1 MRPFWSVRTALLI
14 ALPMLVGFA
23 ALSIIGGGIVIAQR
37 GTDSAARAL
46 MQSANGHIISRTT
59 GFLAEAER
67 STDATARAITEGT
80 LAAPDRA
87 TLQRYLWPQ
96 LMSHPNLSGMYVGYE
111 DGSFNYVLR
120 INTVAGDQFMFKS
133 IEVQRRSRDVRV
145 TWRNAFYEDIVPEEG
160 MIDGFD
166 PRLRPWYAAATRG
179 LNSGW
184 TEPYI
189 FWTTRQPGIS
199 VARPANCGGTMN
211 CVVGADITLADL
223 SQFFGGL
230 EEDIGGRAFLLTD
243 DGKVIAASEMTA
255 GAVARTLGRNSV
267 RALPE
272 MSDIGASLLQAV
284 WQAGM
289 SPAGSRPV
297 GYRALEWDGTGYLA
311 ELAPIDFHGLSW
323 LVGVAVPR
331 AGPLGWFAGVRDSVV
346 WLVGGIAL
354 VTVLSGM
361 ALSQPI
367 VSGLRRLERNAQ
379 KVRIGDF
386 TGLALPE
393 GGFKEIR
400 QTEEALLDMAH
411 NLQSQMQATQLA
423 LDEAIRA
430 GQIKS
435 EFLAHMS
442 HELRTPLNGIIG
454 FSELLEMTAAA
465 KLEPRERSYLADII
479 GLGRHLQ
486 HLIEQVLEF
495 ARLEGDGQ
503 GPVAAPLRLGEI
515 ADSIKRM
522 LERQWAEKRITWING
537 IPTNLE
543 VRIDETPLRQILTN
557 LLTNAVKY
565 TRPDGRVSLFAA
577 RQDDG
582 STLVTIKDT
591 GIGMSPEELRN
602 AFVPFSRSLRNPYVA
617 ANSGVGLG
625 LPITKMLCDRLR
637 IAITLTS
644 EPDIG
649 TTATIRIPA
658 GLADIQPDQA
668 EIMGVAAK
676 QSDHMLHVE
685 AEV

>member
-1 MRPFWSVRTALLI
+1 MRPSWSVRTALLI
-14 ALPMLVGFA
+14 ALPLLVGLA
-23 ALSIIGGGIVIAQR
+23 ALAIIGGGIIIAQR

-59 GFLAEAER
+59 GFLTEAER
-67 STDATARAITEGT
+67 AADVTSRMITEGT
-80 LAAPDRA
+80 LATHDRS
-87 TLQRYLWPQ
+87 TLQRYLWQQ

-111 DGSFNYVLR
+111 DGGFDYVMR
-120 INTVAGDQFMFKS
+120 INTVAGDQFMFKT
-133 IEVQRRSRDVRV
+133 IDVQRRARAVTV
-145 TWRNAFYEDIVPEEG
+145 TWRNAFYEDIVPEAG

-166 PRLRPWYAAATRG
+166 PRLRPWYTAATRG

-189 FWTTRQPGIS
+189 FWTTRRPGIS
-199 VARPANCGGTMN
+199 VARSAKCSVGD
-211 CVVGADITLADL
+211 CVVGADITLSDL
-223 SQFFGGL
+223 SQFFGNL
-230 EEDIGGRAFLLTD
+230 EHEIGGRAFLLTD
-243 DGKVIAASEMTA
+243 TGKVIAASEMT
-255 GAVARTLGRNSV
+255 GGVVASALARNQ
-267 RALPE
+267 AHTLPE
-272 MSDIGASLLQAV
+272 MSDVGASLLQAV
-284 WQAGM
+284 WRAAM
-289 SPAGSRPV
+289 SPEGSYPV
-297 GYRALEWDGTGYLA
+297 GYRTLEWDKASYLA
-311 ELAPIDFHGLSW
+311 EMAPIDFHGLSW

-331 AGPLGWFAGVRDSVV
+331 TGPFGWFAGVRDSVV
-346 WLVGGIAL
+346 WLVAGIAL

-367 VSGLRRLERNAQ
+367 VTGLKRLERNAQ
-379 KVRIGDF
+379 KVRAGEF
-386 TGLALPE
+386 SGLVLPE

-465 KLEPRERSYLADII
+465 KLNERERSYVADII

-495 ARLEGDGQ
+495 ARLEGGAE
-503 GPVAAPLRLGEI
+503 GPLAPPFCLADI
-515 ADSIKRM
+515 ADGIKRM
-522 LERQWAEKRITWING
+522 LERQWAEKRIVWASD
-537 IPTNLE
+537 IPRDLE
-543 VRIDETPLRQILTN
+543 LRVDETPLRQILTN

-565 TRPDGRVSLFAA
+565 TKPHGRVGLTAIREA
-577 RQDDG
+577 DG
-582 STLVTIKDT
+582 TVLITITDS
-591 GIGMSPEELRN
+591 GIGMSEEELRN

-625 LPITKMLCDRLR
+625 LPITKMLCDRLHV
-637 IAITLTS
+637 AISLS
-644 EPDIG
+644 SSPDKG
-649 TTATIRIPA
+649 TTARLLIPA
-658 GLADIQPDQA
+658 IISAPILMAADLADLPDENQQKRIGA
-668 EIMGVAAK
+668 
-676 QSDHMLHVE
+676 
-685 AEV
+685 

>member
-14 ALPMLVGFA
+14 ALPLLVGFA
-23 ALSIIGGGIVIAQR
+23 ALAVIGGGIVIAQR
-37 GTDSAARAL
+37 GTDAAARAL

-59 GFLAEAER
+59 SFLEEAER
-67 STDATARAITEGT
+67 AADATSRMITDRT
-80 LAAPDRA
+80 LAAHDRP
-87 TLQRYLWPQ
+87 TLQRYLWQQ
-96 LMSHPNLSGMYVGYE
+96 LMAHPNLSGMYVGYE
-111 DGSFNYVLR
+111 DGGFDYAMR

-133 IEVQRRSRDVRV
+133 IDTQRRTRDVRV
-145 TWRNAFYEDIVPEEG
+145 TWRNAYYEDISVEEG
-160 MIDGFD
+160 MVDGFD

-199 VARPANCGGTMN
+199 VARPAKCDVGD

-223 SQFFGGL
+223 SQFFGNL
-230 EEDIGGRAFLLTD
+230 EHEIGGRAFLLTD
-243 DGKVIAASEMTA
+243 AGKVIAASELTG
-255 GAVARTLGRNSV
+255 GAVARALARNHTHT
-267 RALPE
+267 LPE
-272 MSDIGASLLQAV
+272 MADIGASLLQAV
-284 WQAGM
+284 WQAAM
-289 SPAGSRPV
+289 SPAGSHPI
-297 GYRALEWDGTGYLA
+297 GYRALDWQGAGYLT
-311 ELAPIDFHGLSW
+311 EIAPIDFHGLSW

-331 AGPLGWFAGVRDSVV
+331 TGPLGWFAGVRDSVV
-346 WLVGGIAL
+346 WLVICIAL

-367 VSGLRRLERNAQ
+367 VAGLKRLERNAQ
-379 KVRIGDF
+379 KVRSGEF
-386 TGLALPE
+386 AGLTLPE

-411 NLQSQMQATQLA
+411 NLQSQMHATQLA

-465 KLEPRERSYLADII
+465 KLNERERSYVADII

-495 ARLEGDGQ
+495 ARLEGSTEGIVS
-503 GPVAAPLRLGEI
+503 PPLRLADI
-515 ADSIKRM
+515 ADGIKRM
-522 LERQWAEKRITWING
+522 LERQWAEKRITWMSD
-537 IPTNLE
+537 IPRELE
-543 VRIDETPLRQILTN
+543 VRVDETPLRQILTN

-565 TRPDGRVSLFAA
+565 TKPQGRVAVAA
-577 RQDDG
+577 MREKDG
-582 STLVTIKDT
+582 TTHITIADS
-591 GIGMSPEELRN
+591 GIGMSEEELRN

-625 LPITKMLCDRLR
+625 LPITKMLCDRLHV
-637 IAITLTS
+637 AVTLTS
-644 EPDIG
+644 RPEEG
-649 TTATIRIPA
+649 TVARIIIPA
-658 GLADIQPDQA
+658 ATGAPVRPATGVLGENRQETAPADI
-668 EIMGVAAK
+668 
-676 QSDHMLHVE
+676 
-685 AEV
+685 